1 MTNGVKMRTYAVRIE
16 ANKPLDESMLIIPE
30 DIVFKKPGE

>member
-1 MTNGVKMRTYAVRIE
+1 VKIE
-16 ANKPLDESMLIIPE
+16 ANKPLDESRLIIPE